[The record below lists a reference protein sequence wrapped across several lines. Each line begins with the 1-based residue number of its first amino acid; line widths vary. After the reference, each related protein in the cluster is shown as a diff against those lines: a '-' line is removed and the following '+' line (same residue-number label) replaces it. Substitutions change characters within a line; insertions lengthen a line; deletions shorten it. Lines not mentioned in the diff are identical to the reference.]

1 MVMLKSLSE
10 SYVMRSIKLL
20 PTRVRRKVY
29 LVISIQI
36 FMGFLDLL
44 GLAVVGVIGSLAVNG
59 IQSKEPVGR
68 VAQILDL
75 LRISELTFQTQ
86 VAVLGLIATALLVSR
101 TLFSVIIIRR
111 TIYFLSR
118 RSSELSNQL
127 VRKLLSQDLL
137 FVRQKSTQE
146 TLFALT
152 SGTSSVTTGVI
163 GALVS
168 LIADLSLLIVL
179 ASGLLFVDFA
189 IAAGTFVLFGL
200 VGIFLYFNLQKKAH
214 NLGEQSTKLTI
225 KSNEKLLQV
234 LSSYREMIVRNRR
247 FFFAREINET
257 QIKLADVSAE
267 LAFMP
272 NISKYTLEAATIF
285 GILLIAATQFLG
297 QDASHAVASLSIFLV
312 AGARIAPA
320 ILRMQQGAIQIKSS
334 IAAAKPT
341 FDFIESLS
349 LIEEIQDPGAEIDFL
364 HKDFAPTVFLKDVH
378 FRYPGAKDDSVAD
391 VNLEIQEGEQ
401 IAIVGASGAGK
412 TTLVDLILGVI
423 KPCSGE
429 IKVAGLSP
437 KEAIRDWSGAIAYV
451 PQEINIA
458 SGTILENISL
468 GFPLQSV
475 DKDYLE
481 RALRLA
487 KLEEFVNALPE
498 GVNTNVGESGSRLSG
513 GQKQR
518 IALAR
523 ALYSNPKIIVLD
535 EATSSLDAETEFEI
549 SNAIKDLKGEITV
562 ILIAHRLS
570 TVRDADKV
578 VYLENGRVMSVGD
591 FDFVRRNVPNFNK
604 QADLMG
610 LN

>member
-1 MVMLKSLSE
+1 MGISKRLSE

-75 LRISELTFQTQ
+75 LRISELTFQMQ

-101 TLFSVIIIRR
+101 TFFSVIIIRR

-200 VGIFLYFNLQKKAH
+200 VGVFLYFNLQKKAH

-225 KSNEKLLQV
+225 ESNEKLLQV

-247 FFFAREINET
+247 FYFAREINET
-257 QIKLADVSAE
+257 RIKLADVSAE

-364 HKDFAPTVFLKDVH
+364 HKDFAPSIFLKDVH
-378 FRYPGAKDDSVAD
+378 FRYPGAEDDSVAD
-391 VNLEIQEGEQ
+391 VNLVIQEGEQ

-423 KPCSGE
+423 KPSSGE
-429 IKVAGLSP
+429 IKVARLSP
-437 KEAIRDWSGAIAYV
+437 KEAIRNWPGAIAYV
-451 PQEINIA
+451 PQDINIA

-475 DKDYLE
+475 NREYLE
-481 RALRLA
+481 RALKLA
-487 KLEEFVNALPE
+487 RLEEFVNALPE

-591 FDFVRRNVPNFNK
+591 FNFVRRNVPNFNK

>member
-1 MVMLKSLSE
+1 
-10 SYVMRSIKLL
+10 
-20 PTRVRRKVY
+20 
-29 LVISIQI
+29 
-36 FMGFLDLL
+36 MGFLDLL

-59 IQSKEPVGR
+59 IQSKEPAGR
-68 VAQILDL
+68 VAQIIDL
-75 LRISELTFQTQ
+75 LGISELTFQMQ

-101 TLFSVIIIRR
+101 TFFSVIIIRR

-118 RSSELSNQL
+118 RSSELSDQL
-127 VRKLLSQDLL
+127 ARKLLSQDLM

-189 IAAGTFVLFGL
+189 IAAGTFVLFAI
-200 VGIFLYFNLQKKAH
+200 VGVFLYFNLQKKAH

-225 KSNEKLLQV
+225 ESNEKLLQV
-234 LSSYREMIVRNRR
+234 LNSYREMIVRNRR
-247 FFFAREINET
+247 YYFAREINET
-257 QIKLADVSAE
+257 RTKLADVSAE

-285 GILLIAATQFLG
+285 GILLIAATQFIG
-297 QDASHAVASLSIFLV
+297 QNASHAVASLSIFLV

-341 FDFIESLS
+341 FDFIESLQ
-349 LIEEIQDPGAEIDFL
+349 LVDEIQEPGAGVDFL
-364 HKDFAPTVFLKDVH
+364 HNDFAPTIVLKDVY
-378 FRYPGAKDDSVAD
+378 FRYPGADNDSVVGASL
-391 VNLEIQEGEQ
+391 VINKGEQ

-412 TTLVDLILGVI
+412 TTLVDLILGII
-423 KPCSGE
+423 KPSSGE
-429 IKVAGLSP
+429 IKIAGFSP
-437 KEAIRDWSGAIAYV
+437 EKTIRNWPGAIAYV
-451 PQEINIA
+451 PQDLSFA

-475 DKDYLE
+475 NSE
-481 RALRLA
+481 AVRRALRLA
-487 KLEEFVNALPE
+487 KIEEFVNELPE
-498 GVNTNVGESGSRLSG
+498 GLNTNVGEFGSKLSG

-549 SNAIKDLKGEITV
+549 SNAIKNLKGEITV

-578 VYLENGRVMSVGD
+578 IYLENGRIESVGD
-591 FDFVRRNVPNFNK
+591 FEFVRRNVPNFNR
-604 QADLMG
+604 QAELMG
-610 LN
+610 LK

>member
-1 MVMLKSLSE
+1 MGISKRLSE
-10 SYVMRSIKLL
+10 SYVTRSIKLL

-75 LRISELTFQTQ
+75 LRISELTFQMQ

-101 TLFSVIIIRR
+101 TFFSVIIIRR

-118 RSSELSNQL
+118 RSSELSSQL
-127 VRKLLSQDLL
+127 VRRLLSQDLL

-200 VGIFLYFNLQKKAH
+200 VGVFLYFNLQKKAH

-225 KSNEKLLQV
+225 ESNEKLLQV

-257 QIKLADVSAE
+257 RIKLADVSAE

-349 LIEEIQDPGAEIDFL
+349 LIEEIQDPGAEVDFL
-364 HKDFAPTVFLKDVH
+364 HKDFTPTVLLKDVH
-378 FRYPGAKDDSVAD
+378 FRYPGAENDSVAD
-391 VNLEIQEGEQ
+391 VNLVIQEGEQ

-429 IKVAGLSP
+429 IEVAGLSP
-437 KEAIRDWSGAIAYV
+437 EEAIRNWSGAIAYV
-451 PQEINIA
+451 PQDINIA

-475 DKDYLE
+475 NRDYLE

-487 KLEEFVNALPE
+487 KLEEFVNTLPE

-591 FDFVRRNVPNFNK
+591 FNYVRKNVPNFNK

>member
-1 MVMLKSLSE
+1 
-10 SYVMRSIKLL
+10 
-20 PTRVRRKVY
+20 
-29 LVISIQI
+29 
-36 FMGFLDLL
+36 MGFLDLL

-75 LRISELTFQTQ
+75 LNMSKLTFQMQ

-101 TLFSVIIIRR
+101 TYFSVLIIRR

-118 RSSELSNQL
+118 RSSELSGQI
-127 VRKLLSQDLL
+127 VRKLLNQDLL

-146 TLFALT
+146 TLFAVT
-152 SGTSSVTTGVI
+152 SGTASVTTGVI

-200 VGIFLYFNLQKKAH
+200 VGVFLYINLQQKAQT
-214 NLGEQSTKLTI
+214 LGEESTKLTI
-225 KSNEKLLQV
+225 ESNEKLLQV
-234 LSSYREMIVRNRR
+234 LNAYREMIVRNRR
-247 FFFAREINET
+247 FYFASEINET
-257 QIKLADVSAE
+257 RVKLADVSAE

-272 NISKYTLEAATIF
+272 NISKYTLEAATIL
-285 GILLIAATQFLG
+285 GILLISATQFLG

-320 ILRMQQGAIQIKSS
+320 ILRMQQGAIQIKGS
-334 IAAAKPT
+334 IAAAQPT
-341 FDFIESLS
+341 FDFIESLN
-349 LIEEIQDPGAEIDFL
+349 LIEEIQDPGTRIDFL
-364 HKDFAPTVFLKDVH
+364 HKDFFPTVSLNKVH
-378 FRYPGAKDDSVAD
+378 FRYPGAENDSIANA
-391 VNLEIQEGEQ
+391 NLIILEGEQ
-401 IAIVGASGAGK
+401 VAIVGASGAGK

-423 KPCSGE
+423 KPKSGE
-429 IKVAGLSP
+429 IRIAGLCP
-437 KEAIRDWSGAIAYV
+437 EEAIRNWPGAIAYV
-451 PQEINIA
+451 PQDINIA
-458 SGTILENISL
+458 SGTILENIAL
-468 GFPLQSV
+468 GYPLKSINNE
-475 DKDYLE
+475 YLD
-481 RALRLA
+481 RALRLSN
-487 KLEEFVNALPE
+487 LEEFVNALPD
-498 GVNTNVGESGSRLSG
+498 GVNTDVGEFGSRLSG

-523 ALYSNPKIIVLD
+523 ALYLNPKIIVLD

-549 SNAIKDLKGEITV
+549 SNAIKDLRGEITV

-570 TVRDADKV
+570 TVRDANKV
-578 VYLENGRVMSVGD
+578 VYLENGKILSVGD
-591 FDFVRRNVPNFNK
+591 FDFVRRNVASFNK
-604 QADLMG
+604 QANLMG

>member
-1 MVMLKSLSE
+1 MGLLNALST
-10 SYVMRSIKLL
+10 SYVARSIKLL

-68 VAQILDL
+68 VVQILDL
-75 LRISELTFQTQ
+75 LNISELTFQMQ

-101 TLFSVIIIRR
+101 TFFSVLIIRR

-118 RSSELSNQL
+118 RSSELSGQL
-127 VRKLLSQDLL
+127 VRKLLNQDLL

-146 TLFALT
+146 TLFAVT
-152 SGTSSVTTGVI
+152 SGTASVTTGVI

-179 ASGLLFVDFA
+179 ASGLLFVDFG
-189 IAAGTFVLFGL
+189 IAAGTFALFGL
-200 VGIFLYFNLQKKAH
+200 VGVFLYFNLQKKAQ
-214 NLGEQSTKLTI
+214 NLGEESTKLTI
-225 KSNEKLLQV
+225 ESNEKLLQV
-234 LSSYREMIVRNRR
+234 LNSYREMIVRNRR
-247 FFFAREINET
+247 FYFASEINET
-257 QIKLADVSAE
+257 RVKLADVSAE

-285 GILLIAATQFLG
+285 GILLISATQFLG

-341 FDFIESLS
+341 FDFIESLN
-349 LIEEIQDPGAEIDFL
+349 LIEEIEDPGAGIDFL
-364 HKDFAPTVFLKDVH
+364 HKDFSPTVSINNVN
-378 FRYPGAKDDSVAD
+378 FRYPNAESYSIANA
-391 VNLEIQEGEQ
+391 NLVILEGEQ

-412 TTLVDLILGVI
+412 TTLVDLILGVV
-423 KPCSGE
+423 KPYSGE
-429 IKVAGLSP
+429 IRIAGLSP
-437 KEAIRDWSGAIAYV
+437 EEAIRNWPGAIAYV
-451 PQEINIA
+451 PQDINIA
-458 SGTILENISL
+458 SGTILENIAL
-468 GFPLQSV
+468 GYPLKSINNE
-475 DKDYLE
+475 YLE

-487 KLEEFVNALPE
+487 KLEEFIDELPD
-498 GVNTNVGESGSRLSG
+498 GVNTNVGEFGSRLSG

-523 ALYSNPKIIVLD
+523 ALYFNPKIIVLD

-578 VYLENGRVMSVGD
+578 VYLENGRIISVGD
-591 FDFVRRNVPNFNK
+591 FDFVRKNVVNFNK
-604 QADLMG
+604 QANLMG

>member
-1 MVMLKSLSE
+1 MGILNGLSE

-75 LRISELTFQTQ
+75 LRISELSFQMQ
-86 VAVLGLIATALLVSR
+86 VAVLGLIATVLLVSR
-101 TLFSVIIIRR
+101 TFFSVVIIRR

-127 VRKLLSQDLL
+127 VRKLLGQDLL
-137 FVRQKSTQE
+137 FVRRKSTQE

-200 VGIFLYFNLQKKAH
+200 VGVFLYFNLQKKAQ
-214 NLGEQSTKLTI
+214 NLGKESTKLTI
-225 KSNEKLLQV
+225 ESNEKLLQV
-234 LSSYREMIVRNRR
+234 LNSYREMIVRNRR
-247 FFFAREINET
+247 FYFAREINET
-257 QIKLADVSAE
+257 RIKLADVSAE

-285 GILLIAATQFLG
+285 GILLISATQFLG

-334 IAAAKPT
+334 IAAAQPT
-341 FDFIESLS
+341 FDFIESLNQS
-349 LIEEIQDPGAEIDFL
+349 EEIQDPGLGIDFS
-364 HKDFAPTVFLKDVH
+364 HKNFAPTVSLKSVH
-378 FRYPGAKDDSVAD
+378 FRYPGAEHDSVAD
-391 VNLEIQEGEQ
+391 VNLAIHEGEQ

-423 KPCSGE
+423 NPDSGE
-429 IKVAGLSP
+429 IRVAGLSP
-437 KEAIRDWSGAIAYV
+437 KEAVKNWPGAIAYV
-451 PQEINIA
+451 PQDINIA
-458 SGTILENISL
+458 SGTVLENISL
-468 GFPLQSV
+468 GFPLESV
-475 DKDYLE
+475 NSSYLE

-487 KLEEFVNALPE
+487 KLNEFINELPE
-498 GVNTNVGESGSRLSG
+498 GVNTNVGEFGSRLSG

-523 ALYSNPKIIVLD
+523 ALYLNPKIIVLD

-549 SNAIKDLKGEITV
+549 SNAIKDLRGEITV

-578 VYLENGRVMSVGD
+578 IYMENGRVLSVGD
-591 FDFVRRNVPNFNK
+591 FNFVRSNVVNFNK

>member
-1 MVMLKSLSE
+1 
-10 SYVMRSIKLL
+10 
-20 PTRVRRKVY
+20 
-29 LVISIQI
+29 
-36 FMGFLDLL
+36 MGFLDLL

-75 LRISELTFQTQ
+75 LRISELTFQMQ

-101 TLFSVIIIRR
+101 TFFSVLIIRR

-118 RSSELSNQL
+118 RSSELSGQL
-127 VRKLLSQDLL
+127 VRKLLNQDLL

-146 TLFALT
+146 TLFAVT
-152 SGTSSVTTGVI
+152 SGTASVTTGVI

-168 LIADLSLLIVL
+168 LVADLSLLIVL
-179 ASGLLFVDFA
+179 ASGLLFVDFG
-189 IAAGTFVLFGL
+189 IAAGTFALFGF
-200 VGIFLYFNLQKKAH
+200 VGVFLYFSLQKKAQ
-214 NLGEQSTKLTI
+214 NLGEESTNLTI
-225 KSNEKLLQV
+225 ESNEKLLQV
-234 LSSYREMIVRNRR
+234 LNSYREMIVRNRR
-247 FFFAREINET
+247 FYFAREINET
-257 QIKLADVSAE
+257 RVKLADVSAE

-285 GILLIAATQFLG
+285 GILLISATQFLG

-334 IAAAKPT
+334 IAAAQPT
-341 FDFIESLS
+341 FDFIESLE
-349 LIEEIQDPGAEIDFL
+349 LIEEIEDPGTGIDFL
-364 HKDFAPTVFLKDVH
+364 HEDFPPTVSLNNVH
-378 FRYPGAKDDSVAD
+378 FRYPNAKNDSIANA
-391 VNLEIQEGEQ
+391 NLVIIEGEQ

-412 TTLVDLILGVI
+412 TTLVDLILGVV
-423 KPCSGE
+423 KPYLGE
-429 IKVAGLSP
+429 VIIAGLCP
-437 KEAIRDWSGAIAYV
+437 EEAIRNWPGAIAYV
-451 PQEINIA
+451 PQDINIA
-458 SGTILENISL
+458 SGTILENIAL
-468 GFPLQSV
+468 GYPIKSINSE
-475 DKDYLE
+475 YLE

-487 KLEEFVNALPE
+487 RLEEFVDELPD
-498 GVNTNVGESGSRLSG
+498 GVNTNVGEFGSRLSG

-523 ALYSNPKIIVLD
+523 ALYFNPKIIVLD

-549 SNAIKDLKGEITV
+549 SNAIKELKGEITV

-578 VYLENGRVMSVGD
+578 VYLENGRIISVGD
-591 FDFVRRNVPNFNK
+591 FDFVRRNVVNFNK
-604 QADLMG
+604 QANLMG